1 MTGGASS
8 QQGHSREGT
17 LPNIDRVV
25 LRKVE
30 SVRIS
35 PHTSLLTAAY
45 ALLPAPTTQCV
56 HISPHT
62 SPLTAAYSPL
72 LLHSMQCPFKH
83 VNLSPHTCACPC
95 PPSALP
101 SVRCSS
107 PALPSAEQS
116 SPLLSPLWSSLPP
129 LGKALV
135 LLPFSDFP
143 CCPGS
148 LPCSQYKLRQPH
160 MPGLIP
166 SDYKSYWT
174 HLDPRLSPLP
184 MQRVLGLDAGASH
197 AG

>member
-83 VNLSPHTCACPC
+83 VNLSPHTSHLCL
-95 PPSALP
+95 SLP
-101 SVRCSS
+101 SKCSS
-107 PALPSAEQS
+107 FCEMLLTS
-116 SPLLSPLWSSLPP
+116 SPLSRAVLSSPQPFMEQPPTTRKSPCAPPLLRLPVLPRISSL
-129 LGKALV
+129 
-135 LLPFSDFP
+135 
-143 CCPGS
+143 
-148 LPCSQYKLRQPH
+148 
-160 MPGLIP
+160 
-166 SDYKSYWT
+166 
-174 HLDPRLSPLP
+174 
-184 MQRVLGLDAGASH
+184 
-197 AG
+197 